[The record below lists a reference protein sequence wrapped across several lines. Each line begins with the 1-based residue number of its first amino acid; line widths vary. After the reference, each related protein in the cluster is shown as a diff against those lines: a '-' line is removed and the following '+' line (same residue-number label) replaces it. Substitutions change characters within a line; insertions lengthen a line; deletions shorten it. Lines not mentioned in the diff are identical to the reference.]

1 VTQDA
6 INDVLPE
13 LYEQL
18 RQIAHSL
25 FKAESSRHT
34 LEPTA
39 VVNEAYLKLIEQSRT
54 NWKSRGHICS
64 VAAMMMRRILVDH
77 ARQRCAEKRGGD
89 FNRVD
94 SATLDQ
100 SFTFDKHEE
109 VLEIDEL
116 LQQLSDLNQRHARIA
131 ELKYF
136 AGLTI
141 AQTAETLEVS
151 EFTVKN
157 DWRIARA
164 WLLAKL
170 NGSLPKDA

>member
-1 VTQDA
+1 MNETQEVIKD
-6 INDVLPE
+6 LMPE
-13 LYEQL
+13 LYEEL
-18 RQIAHSL
+18 RKIARSL

-39 VVNEAYLKLIEQSRT
+39 VVNEAYLKLVEQSRT
-54 NWKSRGHICS
+54 NWKSPGHICS

-77 ARQRCAEKRGGD
+77 ARQRCAEKRGGN
-89 FNRVD
+89 FERVD
-94 SATLDQ
+94 SAKLQESFTLDR
-100 SFTFDKHEE
+100 HEE
-109 VLEIDEL
+109 VIEIDEL
-116 LQQLSDLNQRHARIA
+116 LQQLAALNARHARIA

-136 AGLTI
+136 AGLTNSE
-141 AQTAETLEVS
+141 TADALEVS

-170 NGSLPKDA
+170 NGAVS